1 MSRLFSRRGLLGVDD
16 IGSELLARTGGELLV
31 GS

>member
-1 MSRLFSRRGLLGVDD
+1 MSHLFSRWGLLGVDD
-16 IGSELLARTGGELLV
+16 IGFELLVRTGAELLV